1 MEHNVT
7 SWFVPNLNLL
17 LMQKKNKCQCNPHPV
32 HIIKQLAVCDI
43 IASND
48 DPNGGF
54 LKQGHPQI
62 INVNRIFHYKPTIFG
77 VPIYGNPRI
86 LISNHQPEP
95 DITTPGTSEH
105 LEQKCEPHTRTHTH
119 GASREHQLLGASQLH
134 MYTSNAWT
142 SERTSWINSWISL
155 LKARPSIVI
164 LRALG
169 KWEKILHLR
178 SKGTFPKGSGY
189 HGKATSIATCSINFW
204 NCDEAF

>member
-48 DPNGGF
+48 DPNGRF

-105 LEQKCEPHTRTHTH
+105 LEQKCEPHTHTRTHTH
-119 GASREHQLLGASQLH
+119 TERAGNTNCWGPHSYICIPQTHEPLNEHLESIHGFLCLKQDQALWFCGRWGNGKKSCTSDRRELFQRVVGITARQL
-134 MYTSNAWT
+134 
-142 SERTSWINSWISL
+142 R
-155 LKARPSIVI
+155 
-164 LRALG
+164 
-169 KWEKILHLR
+169 
-178 SKGTFPKGSGY
+178 
-189 HGKATSIATCSINFW
+189 
-204 NCDEAF
+204 

>member
-7 SWFVPNLNLL
+7 SWFVPYLNLL

-62 INVNRIFHYKPTIFG
+62 INVNRTFHYKATIFG

-105 LEQKCEPHTRTHTH
+105 LEKHVNHTHTRAHTHTH
-119 GASREHQLLGASQLH
+119 TERAGNTNCWGPHSCICIPQTHEPLNEHLESIHGFLCLKQDQVLWFCGRWGNGAKICTSDQGEFCQRVVGITARQL
-134 MYTSNAWT
+134 
-142 SERTSWINSWISL
+142 R
-155 LKARPSIVI
+155 
-164 LRALG
+164 
-169 KWEKILHLR
+169 
-178 SKGTFPKGSGY
+178 
-189 HGKATSIATCSINFW
+189 
-204 NCDEAF
+204 